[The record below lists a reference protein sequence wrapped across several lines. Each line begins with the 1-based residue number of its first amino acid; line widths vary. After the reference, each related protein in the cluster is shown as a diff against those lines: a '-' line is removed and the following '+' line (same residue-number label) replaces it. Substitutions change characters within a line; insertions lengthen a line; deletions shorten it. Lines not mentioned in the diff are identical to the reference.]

1 MYNDERR
8 TILSIIKNIGYRL
21 LDMTEIVLLK
31 TILFVNCSVDA
42 YNNTKILN
50 VTIEYILTRKRF
62 HESLL
67 YS

>member
-21 LDMTEIVLLK
+21 LDMTEIVLLE

>member
-1 MYNDERR
+1 MYNDERH
-8 TILSIIKNIGYRL
+8 TILSIIKNTGYRL
-21 LDMTEIVLLK
+21 LDMTETVLLK

-50 VTIEYILTRKRF
+50 VTIQYILTRKRF

>member
-1 MYNDERR
+1 MYNDERH
-8 TILSIIKNIGYRL
+8 TILSIIKNTGYRL
-21 LDMTEIVLLK
+21 LDMTETVLLK

>member
-67 YS
+67 YF

>member
-1 MYNDERR
+1 MYNDERH

-21 LDMTEIVLLK
+21 LDMTETVLLK

-67 YS
+67 YF

>member
-1 MYNDERR
+1 MYNDERH
-8 TILSIIKNIGYRL
+8 TILSIIKNTGYRL
-21 LDMTEIVLLK
+21 LDMTETVLLK

-62 HESLL
+62 HESLF
-67 YS
+67 YF

>member
-1 MYNDERR
+1 MYNDERH

-21 LDMTEIVLLK
+21 LDMTETVLLK

>member
-1 MYNDERR
+1 MYNDERH
-8 TILSIIKNIGYRL
+8 TILSIIKNTGYRL
-21 LDMTEIVLLK
+21 LDMTETVLLK

-67 YS
+67 YF

>member
-42 YNNTKILN
+42 FNNTKILN